1 MKTRVSVVVA
11 VILAVLHWTPASGF
25 SAAANTALPAT
36 RQEAP
41 TPGQIV
47 AASHDEIVAKA
58 KKEGSLRALLGFD
71 RATIKAMREGFGKKY
86 PFIKT
91 HFEEF
96 TGTDAAQRY
105 LLELKAAKGSD
116 WDITHVTAEL
126 QDEFLPYLEK
136 IDLLGMAQD
145 KVLQMQPK
153 MVSPTDRNI
162 VALSSTVDLVAYN
175 KRLVAADK
183 LPKTWDDF
191 LKPEYSGRKFLA
203 DVKPNSL
210 AGLVPSKGLEWVET
224 FARQLAGQQPVW
236 VRGHTRYLNAMQ
248 AGEYGLFCGVYYHT
262 VMRLKQRG
270 AQDLEVLM
278 LEPVPVRLTESH
290 AITKGARRAHAAI
303 LFFEYVAG
311 AEGQKILYDVEPFKS
326 SIYASGSKT
335 GELTRGRK
343 TSIIDWDHLVKQ
355 QDYMERIVAAY
366 GFPREER
373 K

>member
-1 MKTRVSVVVA
+1 MKTRLCIA
-11 VILAVLHWTPASGF
+11 LAITFALWLWTPGNGF
-25 SAAANTALPAT
+25 SAAAS
-36 RQEAP
+36 R
-41 TPGQIV
+41 
-47 AASHDEIVAKA
+47 DEIVASA

-86 PFIKT
+86 PFIKA

-96 TGTDAAQRY
+96 TGTDTAQRY
-105 LLELKAAKGSD
+105 LLELKAGKGSD

-126 QDEFLPYLEK
+126 QDEYMPYLEK
-136 IDLLGMAQD
+136 VDLLGMVQN
-145 KVLQMQPK
+145 KVLQIPSK

-162 VALSSTVDLVAYN
+162 VALSSTVDVIAYN

-183 LPKTWDDF
+183 LPKNWDDF
-191 LKPEYSGRKFLA
+191 VKPEYSGRKFLA

-210 AGLVPSKGLEWVET
+210 AGLVPAKGLEWVESL
-224 FARQLAGQQPVW
+224 ARKLAAQQPVW

-248 AGEYGLFCGVYYHT
+248 AGEYGLFFGVYYHT

-270 AQDLEVLM
+270 AQDLETLV

-290 AITKGARRAHAAI
+290 AITKGARRAHAAM
-303 LFFEYVAG
+303 LFIEYVAG

-326 SIYASGSKT
+326 SIYAAGSKIE
-335 GELTRGRK
+335 ELTRGRK

-355 QDYMERIVAAY
+355 QDYMEKIVAAY

-373 K
+373 R